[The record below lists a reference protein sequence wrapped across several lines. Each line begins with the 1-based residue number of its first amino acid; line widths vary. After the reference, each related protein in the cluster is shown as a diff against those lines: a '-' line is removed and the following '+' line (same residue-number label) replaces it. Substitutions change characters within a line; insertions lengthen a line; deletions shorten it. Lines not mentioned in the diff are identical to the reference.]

1 MRCTLERAPIPFRG
15 PRDRAIFDKDELHMK
30 SRATVFL
37 SAILAILMIR
47 VAVGV
52 MAGAVPNDPAP
63 AASRS
68 FEFTYTVTVPALPA
82 ASAPL
87 RVWIPLPDHDA
98 YQIISDLSIEAPVA
112 HTVEQHAEYGNEFA
126 VFVVNAQEA
135 SAPFDI
141 VLHFQATRYEHRV
154 ALITNASASSAA
166 NGKPVDPES
175 KLMLAR
181 WLQPDRLVPTNGVI
195 AQLAQENTAGVTDT
209 LDKAHKIYEYVVSTM
224 RYDKTGDGW
233 GHGDAVWAC
242 TAKRGNCTDFH
253 SLFIGMMRASGI
265 PARFEIGFPLP
276 ADKTAGDISGYHCWA
291 EFYVEGRGWF
301 PVDASEAWKHPDKRE
316 YFFGAHDVNRIQFT
330 TGRDLR
336 LDEAQKGGP
345 LNYFIYP
352 YAELDGKLFDKLQ
365 SHFAFRDLPAAAP
378 ASTHAQTTGND

>member
-1 MRCTLERAPIPFRG
+1 MCCADEATPISFRSLGGRAVFYEDDP
-15 PRDRAIFDKDELHMK
+15 HMK
-30 SRATVFL
+30 TRSAVFF
-37 SAILAILMIR
+37 SAILAMLMIAL
-47 VAVGV
+47 VTGAI
-52 MAGAVPNDPAP
+52 AGDATPST
-63 AASRS
+63 SRS

-98 YQIISDLSIEAPVA
+98 YQKISDLRIEAPVD
-112 HTVEQHAEYGNEFA
+112 HTIVQHAEYGNEFA
-126 VFVVNAQEA
+126 VFVVYPQQATP
-135 SAPFDI
+135 PFDI
-141 VLHFQATRYEHRV
+141 VLRFQATRYEHRV
-154 ALITNASASSAA
+154 PLMTNASSGSSA
-166 NGKPVDPES
+166 NGKPADPES
-175 KLMLAR
+175 KLMLAH

-195 AQLAQENTAGVTDT
+195 AELAQENTAGATDT

-276 ADKTAGDISGYHCWA
+276 ADQTAGDIPGYHCWA
-291 EFYVEGRGWF
+291 EFYVEGIGWI
-301 PVDASEAWKHPDKRE
+301 PVDASEAWKHPEKRE
-316 YFFGAHDVNRIQFT
+316 YLFGAHDVNRIQFT

-336 LDEAQKGGP
+336 LDATQKGDP

-352 YAELDGKLFDKLQ
+352 YAELDGKPFDKLQ
-365 SHFAFRDLPAAAP
+365 SHFAFRDVLAAAP
-378 ASTHAQTTGND
+378 AGTHAQTTGNN

>member
-1 MRCTLERAPIPFRG
+1 MNIRT
-15 PRDRAIFDKDELHMK
+15 
-30 SRATVFL
+30 TVFL
-37 SAILAILMIR
+37 SAILAVLMITL
-47 VAVGV
+47 AVGV
-52 MAGAVPNDPAP
+52 MAGAAPNDPAP

-68 FEFTYTVTVPALPA
+68 FEFTYTVTVPALLA
-82 ASAPL
+82 ASSPL

-98 YQIISDLSIEAPVA
+98 YQKISDLSIESPVA
-112 HTVEQHAEYGNEFA
+112 HTVEQHAEHGNEFA
-126 VFVVNAQEA
+126 VFVVNPQQAT
-135 SAPFDI
+135 APFDI
-141 VLHFQATRYEHRV
+141 VLHFHATRYEHRV
-154 ALITNASASSAA
+154 ALTTNASVATEA
-166 NGKPVDPES
+166 NGTES

-195 AQLAQENTAGVTDT
+195 AELAQENTAGAADT
-209 LDKAHKIYEYVVSTM
+209 LDKAYKIYEYVVSTM

-253 SLFIGMMRASGI
+253 SLFIGMIRASGI

-276 ADKTAGDISGYHCWA
+276 ADKTAGDIPGYHCWA
-291 EFYVEGRGWF
+291 EFYIQGRGWI

-336 LDEAQKGGP
+336 LDSAQKGDA

-352 YAELDGKLFDKLQ
+352 YAELDGKPFDKLQ
-365 SHFAFRDLPAAAP
+365 SHFAFHDLPAAAP

>member
-1 MRCTLERAPIPFRG
+1 MRCADAATLISFRG
-15 PRDRAIFDKDELHMK
+15 LADRDSFDKDDPHMK
-30 SRATVFL
+30 TRSARFF
-37 SAILAILMIR
+37 SAIFVTLVI
-47 VAVGV
+47 AVVTGAL
-52 MAGAVPNDPAP
+52 AGAVTSS
-63 AASRS
+63 ASRS

-82 ASAPL
+82 TSTAL

-98 YQIISDLSIEAPVA
+98 YQKISDLRIEAPVD
-112 HTVEQHAEYGNEFA
+112 HTIVQHAEYGNAFA
-126 VFVVNAQEA
+126 VLVVSPQQAT
-135 SAPFDI
+135 APLDI

-154 ALITNASASSAA
+154 PLVTDTSSGSPAD
-166 NGKPVDPES
+166 GKPSEAES
-175 KLMLAR
+175 TLVLAH

-195 AQLAQENTAGVTDT
+195 AELAQQNTAGATDT

-233 GHGDAVWAC
+233 GHGDALWAC

-276 ADKTAGDISGYHCWA
+276 ADKAAADIPGYHCWS
-291 EFYVEGRGWF
+291 EFYVEGIGWI

-316 YFFGAHDVNRIQFT
+316 YFFGAHDVNRVQFT

-336 LDEAQKGGP
+336 LDAAQQGDP

-352 YAELDGKLFDKLQ
+352 YAELDGKPFDKLQ
-365 SHFAFRDLPAAAP
+365 SHFAFRDVPAGARAPAA
-378 ASTHAQTTGND
+378 GND

>member
-1 MRCTLERAPIPFRG
+1 MCCADEATPISFRG
-15 PRDRAIFDKDELHMK
+15 LDGRAIFYEDDPHMK
-30 SRATVFL
+30 TRSAVFF
-37 SAILAILMIR
+37 SAILAMLMI
-47 VAVGV
+47 AVVTGAI
-52 MAGAVPNDPAP
+52 AGDATSST
-63 AASRS
+63 SRS

-82 ASAPL
+82 ASTPL

-98 YQIISDLSIEAPVA
+98 YQKISDLLIEAPVD
-112 HTVEQHAEYGNEFA
+112 HTIVQHAEYGNEFA
-126 VFVVNAQEA
+126 VFVVHPQQAT
-135 SAPFDI
+135 APFDI
-141 VLHFQATRYEHRV
+141 VLRFQATRYEHRV
-154 ALITNASASSAA
+154 PLVTNTSSGSSA
-166 NGKPVDPES
+166 NGKPADPES
-175 KLMLAR
+175 KLMLAH

-195 AQLAQENTAGVTDT
+195 AELAQENTAGATDT

-224 RYDKTGDGW
+224 RYDKTGEGW

-276 ADKTAGDISGYHCWA
+276 ADKTAGDIPGYHCWA
-291 EFYVEGRGWF
+291 EFYLEGIGWI
-301 PVDASEAWKHPDKRE
+301 PLDASEAWKHPDKRE

-336 LDEAQKGGP
+336 LDASQKGDP

-352 YAELDGKLFDKLQ
+352 YAELDGKPFDKLQ
-365 SHFAFRDLPAAAP
+365 SHFAFRDVLAAAP
-378 ASTHAQTTGND
+378 AGTHAQATGNH

>member
-1 MRCTLERAPIPFRG
+1 MCCTRETTPIPLRG
-15 PRDRAIFDKDELHMK
+15 LGNRAILDKDELHMK
-30 SRATVFL
+30 THTTVFL
-37 SAILAILMIR
+37 SAILATMTITLVVGAL
-47 VAVGV
+47 VA
-52 MAGAVPNDPAP
+52 AAPSDPTP
-63 AASRS
+63 VASRS

-82 ASAPL
+82 ASSPL

-98 YQIISDLSIEAPVA
+98 YQKISDLSIEAPVA

-126 VFVVNAQEA
+126 VFVVNAQQA

-154 ALITNASASSAA
+154 ALIANTSSGSAA
-166 NGKPVDPES
+166 SGKPADPES
-175 KLMLAR
+175 KLMLAH

-195 AQLAQENTAGVTDT
+195 AELAQENTAGTTDT

-224 RYDKTGDGW
+224 HYDKTGDGW

-242 TAKRGNCTDFH
+242 TSKRGNCTDFH
-253 SLFIGMMRASGI
+253 SLFIGITRASGI

-276 ADKTAGDISGYHCWA
+276 ADKTAGDIPGYHCWA
-291 EFYVEGRGWF
+291 EFYVEGRGWI

-316 YFFGAHDVNRIQFT
+316 YFFGAQDVNRIQFT

-336 LDEAQKGGP
+336 LDTAQKGDP

-352 YAELDGKLFDKLQ
+352 YAELDGKPFDKLQ
-365 SHFAFRDLPAAAP
+365 NHFAFRDLPTAAP
-378 ASTHAQTTGND
+378 ASTHAQATSND

>member
-1 MRCTLERAPIPFRG
+1 MAPIPLGGLGDRG
-15 PRDRAIFDKDELHMK
+15 ILDKDELQMK
-30 SRATVFL
+30 IRTTISLF
-37 SAILAILMIR
+37 AILAILMITL
-47 VAVGV
+47 AVGAL
-52 MAGAVPNDPAP
+52 AGAVPSDPAP

-98 YQIISDLSIEAPVA
+98 YQKISDLRIEAPVD
-112 HTVEQHAEYGNEFA
+112 HTIEQAEFGDEFA
-126 VFVVNAQEA
+126 VFVVNAQQA
-135 SAPFDI
+135 SQPFDI

-154 ALITNASASSAA
+154 ALATNASLGITA
-166 NGKPVDPES
+166 NGKPGDPES
-175 KLMLAR
+175 KLMQAH
-181 WLQPDRLVPTNGVI
+181 WLQPDRMVPTNGVI
-195 AQLAQENTAGVTDT
+195 AQLAEQTTAGATDT

-224 RYDKTGDGW
+224 RYDKTGEGW

-242 TAKRGNCTDFH
+242 TSKRGNCTDFH

-276 ADKTAGDISGYHCWA
+276 ADKTAGDIPGYHCWA
-291 EFYVEGRGWF
+291 EFYVEGLGWI

-336 LDEAQKGGP
+336 LDTAQKGDP

-352 YAELDGKLFDKLQ
+352 YAELGGKPFDKLQ
-365 SHFAFRDLPAAAP
+365 SHFAFQDLPAAAP
-378 ASTHAQTTGND
+378 ASTHAQATGND